1 MTLFAGA
8 LIIIVSTLAA
18 AIVLRN
24 LGWIVEKFLG
34 AGVDGKLDFV
44 RIFGQTQ
51 HAQLSVHWLLPM
63 LFGLCNDKLGYILP
77 PSAYLLN
84 DDLPYIETVTDAA
97 GENHYEET
105 NSVGIQT
112 AEMIAKAFED
122 ALKEMQ

>member
-1 MTLFAGA
+1 
-8 LIIIVSTLAA
+8 
-18 AIVLRN
+18 
-24 LGWIVEKFLG
+24 
-34 AGVDGKLDFV
+34 
-44 RIFGQTQ
+44 
-51 HAQLSVHWLLPM
+51 M

-112 AEMIAKAFED
+112 AEMIAKAFEE
-122 ALKEMQ
+122 ALKKIQ